1 MSQLA
6 VSLYCI
12 SSNINLPLT
21 TVSLSLV
28 WKKGLVE
35 ANKPLNVCA
44 RQHTSLVMKQSTDWL
59 PFNQVPILGQSNC
72 LWNLGCP
79 WFYPFYI
86 GMDGQDMIKE
96 GSSGLQRSAWSS
108 ESSKLLLKSN
118 EEIKEIIS
126 LIEIKV
132 DFCFSFISLTFP
144 TVTQ

>member
-1 MSQLA
+1 MC
-6 VSLYCI
+6 VPD
-12 SSNINLPLT
+12 N
-21 TVSLSLV
+21 
-28 WKKGLVE
+28 
-35 ANKPLNVCA
+35 
-44 RQHTSLVMKQSTDWL
+44 TSPVIQQSMDWL
-59 PFNQVPILGQSNC
+59 PLNQVPILGQSNC
-72 LWNLGCP
+72 FWNLGCP
-79 WFYPFYI
+79 RFYPFYI